1 MWPKRY
7 RSGLRWKEIR
17 LELRGFLG
25 VTSLPH
31 LHGVP
36 VTAAPATT
44 ADFSRLALCA
54 LFQHR
59 MATTRQLHLLA
70 SPTASIQWIRRRLS
84 DLHDRGLVNRF
95 QMPRPGR
102 NMVWY
107 LTDQGRSTTELLP
120 EVQGRTCP
128 PVPADPFAARMR
140 TGHTLDV
147 LRAHVAFLTDARTR
161 GDEYGP
167 LDWQPEINHRISER
181 SAESLT
187 ADALMQ
193 YATSGPGRTLHR
205 AFVEVDRATMVSERL
220 ASKLMAYARF
230 HSFTPVPSHHRGT
243 SHALDALP
251 TWQHHYLRFPRLLF
265 VLTGSGTVALRQRE
279 RDLQTVA
286 ADNPLVAR
294 MLQSVKAGAALL
306 EDIEQQGASAPV
318 WTPLAGPQRGPCS
331 WMDL

>member
-1 MWPKRY
+1 M
-7 RSGLRWKEIR
+7 
-17 LELRGFLG
+17 
-25 VTSLPH
+25 T
-31 LHGVP
+31 
-36 VTAAPATT
+36 TAPATT

-59 MATTRQLHLLA
+59 MATTHQLHVLI
-70 SPTASIQWIRRRLS
+70 SPNVSIQWVRRRLA
-84 DLHDRGLVNRF
+84 DLYGRGLVGRVD
-95 QMPRPGR
+95 MPGPGR
-102 NMVWY
+102 NLVWY
-107 LTDQGRSTTELLP
+107 LTDQGRSTTEVLP

-128 PVPADPFAARMR
+128 PAPADPFAARMR

-147 LRAHVAFLTDARTR
+147 LRAHVAFLEDARAR

-167 LDWQPEINHRISER
+167 LDWLPEINHRIAER

-230 HSFTPVPSHHRGT
+230 HALTPVPGHHRGT

-251 TWQHHYLRFPRLLF
+251 SWQHHYLRFPRLLF
-265 VLTGSGTVALRQRE
+265 VLTGSGKAALRQRE
-279 RDLQTVA
+279 RDLQLVA

-306 EDIEQQGASAPV
+306 EDIEKQGASAPV
-318 WTPLAGPQRGPCS
+318 WTPLVNPDGGPRS